1 MKKDI
6 YETFMF
12 LMFVVLFVPYIV
24 LSIINLIYVKL
35 DKFMFKAA
43 KCVGAE

>member
-1 MKKDI
+1 MKKDM

-24 LSIINLIYVKL
+24 LSVINLFYVKL

-43 KCVGAE
+43 KYVGAE